1 MKELLS
7 LEEIRVIQ
15 NGMLKKFDEYCAEK
29 GYSYCLWAGTLL
41 GAIRHKGHI
50 PWDDDVDVVMPRADY
65 ERMLLDYEQSPIEGV
80 RLVSY
85 QQTENYYYPFAKITD
100 ESTEM
105 QEGNLDRQDY
115 GVYVDIV
122 PLDTL
127 PSNEKKARRLIK
139 KCRMAFYLL
148 YLNLQKKKEWTGF
161 RAIANAC
168 LLPIAKLTPRK
179 QFSVYMEKQI
189 KKYAEESSD
198 TVTVLTHSS
207 LARQSVKLADVFP
220 TQKTEFET
228 LELSVPKEYDAILTR
243 LYGDYMQP
251 PPVEKQVAKHSV
263 NVWRK
268 ECK

>member
-1 MKELLS
+1 M
-7 LEEIRVIQ
+7 
-15 NGMLKKFDEYCAEK
+15 
-29 GYSYCLWAGTLL
+29 
-41 GAIRHKGHI
+41 
-50 PWDDDVDVVMPRADY
+50 
-65 ERMLLDYEQSPIEGV
+65 
-80 RLVSY
+80 
-85 QQTENYYYPFAKITD
+85 
-100 ESTEM
+100 
-105 QEGNLDRQDY
+105 
-115 GVYVDIV
+115 
-122 PLDTL
+122 
-127 PSNEKKARRLIK
+127 
-139 KCRMAFYLL
+139 
-148 YLNLQKKKEWTGF
+148 
-161 RAIANAC
+161 
-168 LLPIAKLTPRK
+168 PIAKLTPRK